1 MLPYLKVKRYLRSNK
16 ITLCKKTLISI
27 IQGSINSSEFL
38 LLIPT
43 PSLNTMNLAGNSL
56 FDLMESDPAENDDEN
71 ISVQK
76 VLETIKTAWRNE
88 KLSPELLPNKMEY
101 VDCMLEQIKQM
112 EENIEKLR
120 KDDIRIEIH
129 RMEIERIRYVITSYL
144 RIRVEKIEKF
154 AFDIVQQ
161 DTERSTENAYLS
173 PDEMKYARAY
183 LSSVDNHCNKYLNLL
198 PPNLRTLED
207 KNKVIRPDLNSYVFL
222 RAGKDVPN
230 VYIKDMSENKEDEFV
245 LDEGSQHI
253 LPYESIAESVKN
265 GDVELL

>member
-1 MLPYLKVKRYLRSNK
+1 
-16 ITLCKKTLISI
+16 
-27 IQGSINSSEFL
+27 
-38 LLIPT
+38 
-43 PSLNTMNLAGNSL
+43 MNVAGNSL
-56 FDLMESDPAENDDEN
+56 FDLMETDPAEAEDEN
-71 ISVQK
+71 YLSVQK
-76 VLETIKTAWRNE
+76 VLEIIKTAWKNE
-88 KLSPELLPNKMEY
+88 KLSPEILPNKMEY

-154 AFDIVQQ
+154 GLDIIQQ
-161 DTERSTENAYLS
+161 DAERSTENAYLS
-173 PDEMKYARAY
+173 PDETSYARSYLKSIDNHFDKY
-183 LSSVDNHCNKYLNLL
+183 LSLL

-207 KNKVIRPDLNSYVFL
+207 SKKLIRPDLNSYVFI
-222 RAGKDVPN
+222 RSAKDVAN

-253 LPYESIAESVKN
+253 LPYESIAEFVKN

>member
-1 MLPYLKVKRYLRSNK
+1 M
-16 ITLCKKTLISI
+16 IE
-27 IQGSINSSEFL
+27 SE
-38 LLIPT
+38 
-43 PSLNTMNLAGNSL
+43 
-56 FDLMESDPAENDDEN
+56 PAENEDEN
-71 ISVQK
+71 YLSVQK

-88 KLSPELLPNKMEY
+88 KLSPEILPNKMEY

-112 EENIEKLR
+112 EDNIEKLR

-144 RIRVEKIEKF
+144 RIR
-154 AFDIVQQ
+154 
-161 DTERSTENAYLS
+161 TENAFLS
-173 PDEMKYARAY
+173 ADEMKYARDY
-183 LSSVDNHCNKYLNLL
+183 LKSVDNHFNKYLNLL

-207 KNKVIRPDLNSYVFL
+207 KNKLIKPDLNSYVFL

-265 GDVELL
+265 GDVELM